1 MTIDNKFN
9 LGQEVFLRTDPEQMK
24 RLVTEI
30 SIQPNNCIV
39 YQLTLS
45 ELTTVHYE
53 MEITNIPDI
62 KMKFNV

>member
-30 SIQPNNCIV
+30 SIQPQGCII
-39 YQLTLS
+39 YQLS
-45 ELTTVHYE
+45 IAELTSVHYE
-53 MEITNIPDI
+53 LEITNIPDI
-62 KMKFNV
+62 KMRFNV